1 MQGQTG
7 SLIIIWLP
15 CVHLLAK
22 FIKLLE
28 VMRGPQVRLGE
39 RGCARVTGLLWL
51 VALCRESAPAI
62 MESGVELAVLP
73 FLALGPALAGE
84 EAVPAVGSVGV
95 VVQMSTSSLQY

>member
-1 MQGQTG
+1 
-7 SLIIIWLP
+7 
-15 CVHLLAK
+15 
-22 FIKLLE
+22 
-28 VMRGPQVRLGE
+28 
-39 RGCARVTGLLWL
+39 
-51 VALCRESAPAI
+51 